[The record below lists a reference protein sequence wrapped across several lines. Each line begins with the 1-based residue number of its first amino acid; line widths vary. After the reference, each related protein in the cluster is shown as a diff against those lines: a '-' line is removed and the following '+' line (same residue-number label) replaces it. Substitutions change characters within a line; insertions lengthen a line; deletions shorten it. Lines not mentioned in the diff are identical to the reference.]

1 MSFSHDE
8 RRRLADLL
16 IAKGPEAPTLCEGWA
31 TRDLAAH
38 LWIRENRPD
47 AAAGMFVAAAQGHL
61 ETVTSQVLAR
71 PYDELVEAWAEGPGR
86 FSPVRIV
93 DRWMNL
99 AEHFVHHED
108 VRRGQWMVDGT
119 LVPARELS
127 GHEQAA
133 LTKAVMVAPR
143 FILRRASH
151 PVQLRIPGR
160 LTLDLHPKSA
170 AGGVVTV
177 TGEPGEVLLWVY
189 GRDAAHVTIAPQ
201 GAPDLRR
208 GL

>member
-1 MSFSHDE
+1 MTFSYDE

-16 IAKGPEAPTLCEGWA
+16 IKQGPNAPTLCEGWT

-38 LWIRENRPD
+38 LWVRDNRPD
-47 AAAGMFVAAAQGHL
+47 AAAGMFVSAAQGHL
-61 ETVTSQVLAR
+61 DAVTAQVLAR
-71 PYDELVEAWAEGPGR
+71 PYEELVEAWAESPGR

-119 LVPARELS
+119 LVPARKMSE
-127 GHEQAA
+127 HEQAT
-133 LTKAVMVAPR
+133 LTKAAMIAGR
-143 FILRRASH
+143 MMLRGASR

-160 LTLDLHPKSA
+160 LTLDVHPRSA
-170 AGGVVTV
+170 SGGVVTV

-189 GRDAAHVTIAPQ
+189 GRDAAHVTLSPEGVEPRA
-201 GAPDLRR
+201 AAL
-208 GL
+208 